1 MVKSIL
7 RQRFVVRGVVWLTA
21 LLVAWGVSKTTAQTN
36 TTYID
41 PPIRLPSSGF
51 SFTRANG
58 INDAGRIVG
67 TGFTSGVGGSP
78 LLWMSATATPTV
90 LPTGGFSSLEANNIN
105 NVGQIV
111 GIGSLPGVSGR
122 RPAFW
127 ANVTADPVVLS
138 TGGVS
143 GSISAEGI
151 NDDGQIVGW
160 VFSDGVATPL
170 FWANPS
176 ATPTVLPSGEFTS
189 VSARG
194 INNVGQ
200 IVGDGFDVRT
210 ATPQTTALF
219 WASPTDSP
227 GTLPVIIA
235 RGLNDGE
242 QIVGGQR
249 CPFFFDRLTSQFIR
263 LPDGG
268 FNCGNSQV
276 VATDINNIGHIVGW
290 SPEIPLLWIPVPLL
304 AVDIDVLPGEVT
316 NPITPNNRGRIP
328 VAILTTASFEATS
341 VDASTVRFGRTGQE
355 AAPVRSAVEDVDADG
370 DRDLLLFFNNLD
382 TGIQCGDTS
391 ASLTGRTFN
400 GEAIQGS
407 DAIRTVGC
415 R

>member
-1 MVKSIL
+1 M
-7 RQRFVVRGVVWLTA
+7 QRFVARGVVWLA
-21 LLVAWGVSKTTAQTN
+21 ALLLVAWGVSETTAQMN

-51 SFTRANG
+51 RSARANG
-58 INDAGRIVG
+58 INDTGRIVG
-67 TGFTSGVGGSP
+67 TGFTDVGSP
-78 LLWMSATATPTV
+78 LLWMSATTTPTV
-90 LPTGGFSSLEANNIN
+90 LPTGGFFSLGANNIN

-111 GIGSLPGVSGR
+111 GSSFTSVVSGSR
-122 RPAFW
+122 ATFW
-127 ANVTADPVVLS
+127 ANMTADPTLLS
-138 TGGVS
+138 TGGFS

-151 NDDGQIVGW
+151 NDDGQIVGFA
-160 VFSDGVATPL
+160 FSAGVATPL

-200 IVGDGFDVRT
+200 IVGDGLFLGS
-210 ATPQTTALF
+210 TTALF

-227 GTLPVIIA
+227 GRVPVIIA

-249 CPFFFDRLTSQFIR
+249 CPFFFDLLTSQFIR

-304 AVDIDVLPGEVT
+304 TVDIDVLPGEVS
-316 NPITPNNRGRIP
+316 NPINPNNRGVIP
-328 VAILTTASFEATS
+328 VAILTTASFEATA
-341 VDASTVRFGRTGQE
+341 VDVSTVRFGRTGRE
-355 AAPVRSAVEDVDADG
+355 AASVRSAVEDVDADG
-370 DRDLLLFFNNLD
+370 DRDLLLNFNTRD

-400 GEAIQGS
+400 GEVIQGS